1 MLFKQKQVQVDHI
14 IPAGSLKNAEDA
26 AGFINRLFVGP
37 DKLRILCIGCHKH
50 ITKEQRNGNGKE
62 SNSED

>member
-1 MLFKQKQVQVDHI
+1 MDHI

-37 DKLRILCIGCHKH
+37 DKLRVLCIDCHKH

-62 SNSED
+62 SSGED